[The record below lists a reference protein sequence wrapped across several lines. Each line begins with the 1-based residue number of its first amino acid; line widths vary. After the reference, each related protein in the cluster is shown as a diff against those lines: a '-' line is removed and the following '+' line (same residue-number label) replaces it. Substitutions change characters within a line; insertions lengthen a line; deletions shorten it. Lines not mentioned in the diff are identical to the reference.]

1 MGTIGEF
8 KIESPWAED
17 SLASHVEISLACSVG
32 SGRKRLLTGTSE
44 VKEGFPEE
52 VPN

>member
-17 SLASHVEISLACSVG
+17 SLASHVEISLACCG
-32 SGRKRLLTGTSE
+32 LREERLLTGTSE